1 MSRWFVA
8 CVIILLLSGNALQF
22 AVYHRQAE
30 LDAVKV
36 QGAMRVVKD
45 AVDERN
51 QLLDANAKLKEAC
64 DTLYREYLKLLEIAQ
79 ELQRRYDRIAGRD
92 FV

>member
-30 LDAVKV
+30 MDAVKV
-36 QGAMRVVKD
+36 QSAMRVVKD

-51 QLLDANAKLKEAC
+51 QLLDANNKLREAVQQ
-64 DTLYREYLKLLEIAQ
+64 LYDEYIRLQQVAIQLKAQ
-79 ELQRRYDRIAGRD
+79 LDRVLGRD
-92 FV
+92 FA